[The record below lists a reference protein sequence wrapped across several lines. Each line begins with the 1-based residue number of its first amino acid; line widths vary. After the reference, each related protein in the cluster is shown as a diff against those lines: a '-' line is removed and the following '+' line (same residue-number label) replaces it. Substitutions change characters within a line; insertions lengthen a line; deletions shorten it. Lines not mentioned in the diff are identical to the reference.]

1 MRPMFGLD
9 RIEYKTVEQMRKMRS
24 AGLVVAAAL
33 AAAREATTV
42 GALTRDIDAAAAQVI
57 EEQGAAPSFLGYQGF
72 PATVCV
78 SVNDEIVHGI
88 PGERVVQDGDLVSV
102 DCGAIVDGWH
112 SDAAIT
118 ILVGSVT
125 PEHQELSE
133 VTRSAMWAGIAAV
146 KQGERI
152 TSIGAAVESS
162 IEGHQSGADF
172 GIVEEYV
179 GHGIGS
185 EMHQAPDVPNF
196 RTRERS
202 ARIKPG
208 LCIAIEPM
216 VTLGE
221 PHNQV
226 LEDDWTVVT
235 DTGAVSA
242 HWEHSVAVLEDGIFV
257 LTAENGGAEEL
268 GKLGVRLGTLA

>member
-1 MRPMFGLD
+1 MFGLD
-9 RIEYKTVEQMRKMRS
+9 RIEYKTVEQIRKMRS

-33 AAAREATTV
+33 SATREAATV
-42 GALTRDIDAAAAQVI
+42 GALTRDIDAAAAQLI
-57 EEQGAAPSFLGYQGF
+57 EERSATPSFLGYQGF

-88 PGERVVQDGDLVSV
+88 PGDRVIRDGDLVSV

-112 SDAAIT
+112 ADAAIT
-118 ILVGSVT
+118 ILVGAVT

-133 VTRSAMWAGIAAV
+133 ATRQAMWAGIAAV
-146 KQGERI
+146 RRGERI
-152 TSIGAAVESS
+152 TSIGAAVEFS
-162 IEGHQSGADF
+162 IESHSSSSNF

-202 ARIKPG
+202 AQIKPG

-257 LTAENGGAEEL
+257 LTAEDGGAAEL
-268 GKLGVRLGTLA
+268 KALGVRLGTLE

>member
-1 MRPMFGLD
+1 MFGID
-9 RIEYKTVEQMRKMRS
+9 RIEYKTLEQIRKMRS

-33 AAAREATTV
+33 AAARAAATV
-42 GALTRDIDAAAAQVI
+42 GNRTQDIDAAAAKVI
-57 EEQGAAPSFLGYQGF
+57 DEHGATPSFLGYQGF

-88 PGERVVQDGDLVSV
+88 PGDRVISAGDLVSV

-112 SDAAIT
+112 GDAAIT
-118 ILVGSVT
+118 ILVGAVT
-125 PEHQELSE
+125 PVHQELSE
-133 VTRSAMWAGIAAV
+133 LTRQAMWAGIAAV

-152 TSIGAAVESS
+152 TSIGAAIESS
-162 IEGHQSGADF
+162 IKSHPSGAEY

-185 EMHQAPDVPNF
+185 AMHQAPDVPNF
-196 RTRERS
+196 RTQERS

-221 PHNQV
+221 SHNQV

-235 DTGAVSA
+235 DTGAFSA

-257 LTAENGGAEEL
+257 LTAEDGGAKEL
-268 GKLGVRLGTLA
+268 GALGVRLGTLD

>member
-1 MRPMFGLD
+1 MFGLD
-9 RIEYKTVEQMRKMRS
+9 RIEYKTVEQIRKMRS

-33 AAAREATTV
+33 SAAREATTV
-42 GALTRDIDAAAAQVI
+42 GALTRDVDAAAAQAI
-57 EEQGAAPSFLGYQGF
+57 EERGATPSFLGYQGF

-88 PGERVVQDGDLVSV
+88 PGDRVIRDGDLVSV

-112 SDAAIT
+112 ADAAIT
-118 ILVGSVT
+118 ILVGSVAS
-125 PEHQELSE
+125 EHQELSE
-133 VTRSAMWAGIAAV
+133 VTRRAMWAGISAV
-146 KQGERI
+146 RLGERI
-152 TSIGAAVESS
+152 TCIGAAVESS
-162 IEGHQSGADF
+162 IESHSSSSNF

-185 EMHQAPDVPNF
+185 AMHQAPDVPNF
-196 RTRERS
+196 RIRERS

-257 LTAENGGAEEL
+257 LTAEDGGAKEL
-268 GKLGVRLGTLA
+268 EALGARLGTLN